1 MKKYVRLFWYIYQI
15 FEFFIDKSKVAD
27 MSIWLSATF
36 CLLLNCRIQV
46 LCQYSAVGHV
56 EMIVE
61 QQQYQHGEIA
71 GGEGQQVGFEGNHA
85 GHGGD
90 DGAETADKIQ

>member
-1 MKKYVRLFWYIYQI
+1 M
-15 FEFFIDKSKVAD
+15 A
-27 MSIWLSATF
+27 WL
-36 CLLLNCRIQV
+36 LDCRIQV
-46 LCQYSAVGHV
+46 LCQYSAICHI

-71 GGEGQQVGFEGNHA
+71 GGEGQQVVAGFAETCLQVGFEGNDD

-90 DGAETADKIQ
+90 DGAEVADKIQ